1 MRTRSQRPL
10 RQVAHWH
17 MLISHLILVMN
28 CAGRFLCAKQSQS
41 GAGQSGS
48 NIFSPRQPGA
58 MAARWRAST
67 LNTHASLLSLTDSF
81 PGISIISPYSWGSLL
96 SSMHPFT
103 YWVGRIISKV
113 LALLQEITI
122 FKDNTF
128 QNLDLNWK
136 FQFSWLHIYE
146 LKGEMREQNIS

>member
-1 MRTRSQRPL
+1 MTRDYLKHSCIPFILDR
-10 RQVAHWH
+10 
-17 MLISHLILVMN
+17 LISRNLYYI
-28 CAGRFLCAKQSQS
+28 
-41 GAGQSGS
+41 
-48 NIFSPRQPGA
+48 
-58 MAARWRAST
+58 
-67 LNTHASLLSLTDSF
+67 SLLV
-81 PGISIISPYSWGSLL
+81 GSLL

-136 FQFSWLHIYE
+136 FQFNWLHIYE
-146 LKGEMREQNIS
+146 LKGAMREQNIS